1 MVYFGACANDCF
13 SYIPQSLHDFYAELI
28 LEHFTIHC
36 DSSLMAESMYARHKK
51 NIYEFAPSL
60 THYHRLVERFG
71 LIEDIRY
78 CLTADLANVLP
89 VYEEGKL
96 IVKA

>member
-1 MVYFGACANDCF
+1 
-13 SYIPQSLHDFYAELI
+13 
-28 LEHFTIHC
+28 
-36 DSSLMAESMYARHKK
+36 MAESLYAQQKDRLLD
-51 NIYEFAPSL
+51 FAPKL

-78 CLTADLANVLP
+78 CLSPDVANVLP

-96 IVKA
+96 IVRNE